1 MELSR
6 IEIKSKEKGTPFT
19 ELYVDGK
26 KVKGVRSLE
35 FKHLPNTIPTL
46 TVDLSAMDISI
57 DCEMVMRQKGFEDE
71 ILTFTTINEEEIL
84 P

>member
-1 MELSR
+1 MKTSK

-26 KVKGVRSLE
+26 KVNGVRSLE
-35 FKHLPNTIPTL
+35 FKHSSNTIPTL

-57 DCEMVMRQKGFEDE
+57 DCEAVMYQKGFNAETITFNPIKED
-71 ILTFTTINEEEIL
+71 
-84 P
+84 